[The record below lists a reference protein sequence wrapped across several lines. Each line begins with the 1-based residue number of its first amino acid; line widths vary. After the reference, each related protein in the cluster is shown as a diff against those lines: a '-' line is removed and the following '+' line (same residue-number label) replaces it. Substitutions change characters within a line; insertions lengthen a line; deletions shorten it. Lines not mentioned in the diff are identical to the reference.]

1 MSRRYMLRNAQIFK
15 WIMENPGRGK
25 PYSIRALADTSG
37 VNRNTIEKLAKGTQK
52 SADIN
57 DAHSL
62 VEALGVGIL
71 VLFMPPAS
79 PELDDTSTE
88 STPTAKE

>member
-1 MSRRYMLRNAQIFK
+1 LSRRYKLRDAHIFR

-25 PYSIRALADTSG
+25 PYSIRALADASG
-37 VNRNTIEKLAKGTQK
+37 VNRNTIEKLARGTQV
-52 SADIN
+52 SADVN

-71 VLFMPPAS
+71 VLFMPPSS
-79 PELDDTSTE
+79 PELDDS
-88 STPTAKE
+88 SLSDPPARKE